1 MKGESCLGSN
11 GIFEHLNWHLKS
23 PTTKLLVM
31 VGGKLPPSLIPV
43 LEFTVTCSH
52 YHCTWYKSPAPGR
65 LGKSFHPSY
74 KLQRHA
80 AFPHNTFFEHWSPF
94 SSLPTQCLIH
104 SVLSAKGQNLKIIS
118 LGPMDVFHLYLHYY
132 ICSQALNLFK
142 SMHATGLVQA
152 LWEAVRAQTSEGFR
166 FWLCPFLNVTL
177 RKWPLPELLQWK
189 KWE

>member
-1 MKGESCLGSN
+1 
-11 GIFEHLNWHLKS
+11 
-23 PTTKLLVM
+23 M

-52 YHCTWYKSPAPGR
+52 YHCTWYKIPAPGR

-142 SMHATGLVQA
+142 SVHATGLVQA
-152 LWEAVRAQTSEGFR
+152 LWGGSKSTDFGRVQILALSLPKRDLEKVTSA
-166 FWLCPFLNVTL
+166 WVTPME
-177 RKWPLPELLQWK
+177 KVGIIIFCSWVTVK
-189 KWE
+189 A